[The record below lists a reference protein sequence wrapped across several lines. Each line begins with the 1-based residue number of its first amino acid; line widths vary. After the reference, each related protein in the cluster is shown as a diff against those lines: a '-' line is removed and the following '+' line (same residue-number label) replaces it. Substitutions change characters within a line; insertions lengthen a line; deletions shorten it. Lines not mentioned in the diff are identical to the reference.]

1 MDGVTITPL
10 RQIAN
15 AKGDIFHVMK
25 KSDEGFFGFG
35 EAYFSTIKT
44 GEVKGWKKHLD
55 MTLNIVVITGEVKFV
70 IYDGKIF
77 YSVNLSKGNYQRL
90 TIKPGLWL
98 AFKGV
103 ADDNILLNLA
113 NIEHDPDESESYDLN
128 FLTYD
133 WHLKE

>member
-1 MDGVTITPL
+1 
-10 RQIAN
+10 
-15 AKGDIFHVMK
+15 MK

>member
-1 MDGVTITPL
+1 MDGVTLTPL

-70 IYDGKIF
+70 IYDGEIF

-90 TIKPGLWL
+90 TIKP
-98 AFKGV
+98 V
-103 ADDNILLNLA
+103 
-113 NIEHDPDESESYDLN
+113 
-128 FLTYD
+128 
-133 WHLKE
+133 